1 MKPIWYVLAVTSL
14 LALILVGAHHVVA
27 QPQNQPYVGGG
38 LIAGNIYGF
47 DMFDQLQPIAW
58 ATVSAN
64 NGLTTFTSYSGGGGF
79 YEMYVPSGLYNVT
92 VIEPGY
98 VTQANS
104 VAVAN
109 GSSSSINF
117 YLEQSHVPVPEF
129 PTELV
134 LSVTLMVTL
143 CATLLAL
150 RRRKRIK

>member
-14 LALILVGAHHVVA
+14 LALMLIGGKHAAA
-27 QPQNQPYVGGG
+27 QPQPQPNVGGG

-47 DMFDQLQPIAW
+47 DMFDELQPIAW
-58 ATVSAN
+58 ATVNAN
-64 NGLTTFTSYSGGGGF
+64 NGATTFTSYSGGGGF

-92 VIEPGY
+92 VVEPGY
-98 VTQANS
+98 VTQADS

-134 LSVTLMVTL
+134 LSVTLIVTL
-143 CATLLAL
+143 CAALLAL
-150 RRRKRIK
+150 RRSKRIK

>member
-14 LALILVGAHHVVA
+14 LALMLIGGKHAA
-27 QPQNQPYVGGG
+27 AQTQPQPNVGGG

-47 DMFDQLQPIAW
+47 DMFDELQPVVW
-58 ATVSAN
+58 ATVNAN

-92 VIEPGY
+92 VVEPGY
-98 VTQANS
+98 VTQAIAVS
-104 VAVAN
+104 VAN

-134 LSVTLMVTL
+134 LSVTLTVTL
-143 CATLLAL
+143 CAALLAL
-150 RRRKRIK
+150 RRTKRIK